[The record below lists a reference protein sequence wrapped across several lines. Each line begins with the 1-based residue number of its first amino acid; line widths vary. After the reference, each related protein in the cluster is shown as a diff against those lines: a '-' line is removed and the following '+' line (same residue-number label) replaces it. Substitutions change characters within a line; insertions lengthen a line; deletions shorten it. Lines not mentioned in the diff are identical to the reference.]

1 MINPI
6 IFTRIR
12 RPARDIPE
20 QSAGDAPRARAT
32 HQRARARII
41 PQRQKSRAHGPLVVP
56 PPMVA
61 CEPVAELVLPP
72 LTVAEAAVALL
83 ALPPATTA

>member
-1 MINPI
+1 
-6 IFTRIR
+6 
-12 RPARDIPE
+12 
-20 QSAGDAPRARAT
+20 
-32 HQRARARII
+32 
-41 PQRQKSRAHGPLVVP
+41 
-56 PPMVA
+56 MVA